1 MYLEDINILILRLD
15 GSAIHLPP
23 RRVQHT
29 KAAARREAERRDYYS
44 SGGDIH
50 GKESRKHL
58 K

>member
-1 MYLEDINILILRLD
+1 MYLEDINILRLD

-29 KAAARREAERRDYYS
+29 KAAARRKAEKRNYDS

>member
-1 MYLEDINILILRLD
+1 MYLEDINILRLD

-29 KAAARREAERRDYYS
+29 KAAARREAEKRNYDS